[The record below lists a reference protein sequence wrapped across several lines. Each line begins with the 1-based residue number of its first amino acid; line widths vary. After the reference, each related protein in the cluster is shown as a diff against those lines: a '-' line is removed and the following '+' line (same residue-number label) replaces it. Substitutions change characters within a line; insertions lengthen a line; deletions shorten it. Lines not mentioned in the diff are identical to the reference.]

1 LPRTLPYTSNKRL
14 ISGSPG
20 VGGNPFISSRLE
32 LKQCRL
38 AHIDAIF
45 IKRIYIT
52 AFLLSMQENNKAIEE
67 IKTDLNPIFCI
78 IQQAGIMN
86 QNRV

>member
-1 LPRTLPYTSNKRL
+1 
-14 ISGSPG
+14 
-20 VGGNPFISSRLE
+20 
-32 LKQCRL
+32 
-38 AHIDAIF
+38 
-45 IKRIYIT
+45 
-52 AFLLSMQENNKAIEE
+52 MQENNKAIEE